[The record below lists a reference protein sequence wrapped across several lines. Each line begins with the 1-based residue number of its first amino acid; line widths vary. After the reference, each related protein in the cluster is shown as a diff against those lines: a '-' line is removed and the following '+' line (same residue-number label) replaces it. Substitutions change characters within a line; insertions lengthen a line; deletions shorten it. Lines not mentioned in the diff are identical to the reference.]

1 MKKFI
6 KWKWFPLTVSIL
18 IVAIV
23 VISAFIM
30 ALFGWRI
37 TYAPELESSWEA
49 ISACAEWVGVLVSV
63 VGVVA
68 SFVAIWYAVQVPKRI
83 ADRQDKI
90 ALFEKRYECYTA
102 IRNLLVCADQI
113 KAAEKQTNKAVQV
126 AFRVYLGQPDTITEN
141 LDFATLVVR
150 LVQKEAILV
159 SGEFLFERYNTE
171 LLLKIIDTGVSL
183 ITSVV
188 SKDPENAEE
197 VLSDKAKEYRDK
209 FCDLCMQFDNEYSK
223 QIEKELRIS

>member
-1 MKKFI
+1 MKKLTE
-6 KWKWFPLTVSIL
+6 KKWFWPVAVVATVLVIVLIL
-18 IVAIV
+18 
-23 VISAFIM
+23 F
-30 ALFGWRI
+30 FCGFRI
-37 TYAPELESSWEA
+37 TYAPKLENSWEA
-49 ISACAEWVGVLVSV
+49 ISACAGWAGVLASV

-102 IRNLLVCADQI
+102 IQNLLVCADQI

-197 VLSDKAKEYRDK
+197 VLSDTAKEYRDK
-209 FCDLCMQFDNEYSK
+209 FCDLCTQFDNEYSK
-223 QIEKELRIS
+223 QIEKELQIS